1 MAMRSTSRNALMM
14 MGGALIL
21 IALFLALGPLS
32 DGLRSDGK
40 GVANVPS
47 VASGPSAAAPGALS
61 ASAAG
66 ALVGASIAE
75 ASHESL
81 GSGS

>member
-47 VASGPSAAAPGALS
+47 VASGPSAAALS

-75 ASHESL
+75 ADLEDL
-81 GSGS
+81 DGA